1 LRVFLE
7 AVDPNLAPKLIMPAD
22 EATTKEVIESP
33 LGRGNQFWIVAG
45 DAGTMRWVAL
55 RERWIAA
62 SG

>member
-1 LRVFLE
+1 
-7 AVDPNLAPKLIMPAD
+7 MPAD
-22 EATTKEVIESP
+22 EATTKEVIASP
-33 LGRGNQFWIVAG
+33 LGRGNQVWIVAG

>member
-1 LRVFLE
+1 MGEVGSVPVFGRIPC
-7 AVDPNLAPKLIMPAD
+7 AVIGSPA
-22 EATTKEVIESP
+22 
-33 LGRGNQFWIVAG
+33 GRGNQVWIVAG